1 MKKKTLISIIACVIA
16 LVLVVIGTCVTVKHQ
31 LEQPKDVTTVTLQ
44 SFVAVGADMDS
55 EQATVQI
62 STAEKTTVPTT
73 KETTTEKVVTT
84 TEKEVITT
92 TEKKIVTTTEAPTT
106 TEESTEAPKVET
118 SGNTVTIGGQTIEL
132 LYSGRYNVCSNPL
145 TASMGVKHFN
155 GHRETWYSQK
165 VLPGGGLK
173 IPGRHIADDGTVR
186 DGEGYIVVASDLS
199 YLSRGSVVLTSLG
212 PGKVYD
218 TGCAYGTIDIYVNW

>member
-16 LVLVVIGTCVTVKHQ
+16 LVLVVIGTCVTMKHQ
-31 LEQPKDVTTVTLQ
+31 IEQPKDVTTATLNTR
-44 SFVAVGADMDS
+44 VAVGADMDS
-55 EQATVQI
+55 EQATTQI
-62 STAEKTTVPTT
+62 STAEETTVPTT
-73 KETTTEKVVTT
+73 KETTTKKVETTTEKVVTT
-84 TEKEVITT
+84 TEKRVETT
-92 TEKKIVTTTEAPTT
+92 KAPTT
-106 TEESTEAPKVET
+106 TEKPTEAPKVEAN
-118 SGNTVTIGGQTIEL
+118 GNTVTIGEQTIEL
-132 LYSGRYNVCSNPL
+132 LYSGRYNVCSNHL
-145 TASMGVKHFN
+145 TRSMGVKHFK

-173 IPGRHIADDGTVR
+173 IPGRHVADDGTVR